1 MSSFDEDIVRE
12 YFELNGFFVRQ
23 LNKYQ
28 VHPRKRSTGAVV
40 SMLALNPNVTEDS
53 RQINF
58 QLFSVDMTA
67 VKQALVIVHSWQ
79 STRVTPAVLK
89 SNSRLSD
96 FLKKEILK
104 RSIESFTAD
113 DEAVSTIESFKKL
126 VVIPGFPTTDPHRSE
141 CTKLFKEQGIDGV
154 IAFSTILEHCLRTV
168 EVNHSYHKSKLL
180 QMVRVLK
187 IYDMVQSP
195 QMRLF

>member
-23 LNKYQ
+23 LNKHQ
-28 VHPRKRSTGAVV
+28 VRPRKRTTDESVN
-40 SMLALNPNVTEDS
+40 MLVLNPNAREES
-53 RQINF
+53 RQMNF
-58 QLFSVDMTA
+58 QLFSVDMSA
-67 VKQALVIVHSWQ
+67 VRQALIIMYSWQ
-79 STRVTPAVLK
+79 YTRITPAILK

-104 RSIESFTAD
+104 RVIEPLSAD
-113 DEAVSTIESFKKL
+113 NEAVEDIEAFKKL
-126 VVIPGFPTTDPHRSE
+126 VVVPGLPTADPYRSE
-141 CTKLFKEQGIDGV
+141 SIELFKEQGIDGV
-154 IAFSTILEHCLRTV
+154 IALSTILEHWLRTI

-180 QMVRVLK
+180 QLVRVLK